1 VPIVVPAVDGG
12 VGRFPRA
19 RCFGR
24 RILVVA
30 VPIAVLV
37 VGCMFTAVPIA
48 VLVVGCMFTAVPIAV
63 LVVGCMAQRRILLV
77 NPVGHAPL
85 RSAVAPATVN
95 FVSFVFGYV
104 HGLGQHHLCRRERT
118 RMSVAR
124 CAWSSSSP

>member
-1 VPIVVPAVDGG
+1 MPIVVPAVDGG

-48 VLVVGCMFTAVPIAV
+48 VLVVGCM
-63 LVVGCMAQRRILLV
+63 AQRRILLV

-85 RSAVAPATVN
+85 RSAVA
-95 FVSFVFGYV
+95 G
-104 HGLGQHHLCRRERT
+104 ER
-118 RMSVAR
+118 
-124 CAWSSSSP
+124 P